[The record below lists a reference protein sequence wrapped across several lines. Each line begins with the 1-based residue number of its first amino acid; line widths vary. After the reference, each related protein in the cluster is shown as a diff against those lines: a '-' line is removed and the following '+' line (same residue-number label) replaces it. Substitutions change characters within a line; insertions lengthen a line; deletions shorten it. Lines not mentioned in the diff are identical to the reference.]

1 MDDNGW
7 WLMVLMVPWAIRNHI
22 PFDSPITGE
31 AKLCRVQATLKVRD
45 EMIKAKN
52 QVRPS
57 VGSQFEWGDG
67 MKWMGILHRLTMV
80 LFDFPIHAC
89 FSPNPMVNS
98 IIICFQGNL
107 HIFVTYVSV
116 RAARTFRRCTWS
128 CTARHG
134 RWRWRG
140 GTTRGRDVSLLG
152 LDIILYMY
160 MYIHIYIHIYIYIY
174 IYIIIYTYIYNYI
187 YMHVN
192 ICMYILIYI

>member
-31 AKLCRVQATLKVRD
+31 AKLCRAQATLKVRD

-98 IIICFQGNL
+98 IIILFPRESSYFCNLCFCPRREDISEMHLEL
-107 HIFVTYVSV
+107 HS
-116 RAARTFRRCTWS
+116 AAREVAMARRHHERQGCVTLRFRYY
-128 CTARHG
+128 
-134 RWRWRG
+134 
-140 GTTRGRDVSLLG
+140 
-152 LDIILYMY
+152 IIHVYVY
-160 MYIHIYIHIYIYIY
+160 VYTYIYIHIYTYT
-174 IYIIIYTYIYNYI
+174 YIIIY
-187 YMHVN
+187 
-192 ICMYILIYI
+192 ICM

>member
-7 WLMVLMVPWAIRNHI
+7 WLMVLMVPWAIRNQI

-67 MKWMGILHRLTMV
+67 VNWMGILHRLTMI

-98 IIICFQGNL
+98 IKYVCFQGNL

-160 MYIHIYIHIYIYIY
+160 MYIHIYIHIYIYTY
-174 IYIIIYTYIYNYI
+174 IYIHTYI
-187 YMHVN
+187 
-192 ICMYILIYI
+192 

>member
-1 MDDNGW
+1 
-7 WLMVLMVPWAIRNHI
+7 
-22 PFDSPITGE
+22 
-31 AKLCRVQATLKVRD
+31 
-45 EMIKAKN
+45 
-52 QVRPS
+52 
-57 VGSQFEWGDG
+57 
-67 MKWMGILHRLTMV
+67 MGILHRLTMI

-98 IIICFQGNL
+98 IKYVCFQGNL

-160 MYIHIYIHIYIYIY
+160 MYIHIYIYIYTYIHTYIYIHIYNYIHIYIYV
-174 IYIIIYTYIYNYI
+174 YNYI
-187 YMHVN
+187 YMYICIYVCIYVCIYQYTYIYTYNVYRCTSYSTYIIQHVYQIIYTYTMMLYIECCKIIVTFFNRYTHVN
-192 ICMYILIYI
+192 ATDG